1 MRAGL
6 ALLAVLALVAQPA
19 LAQGKTKSSLATI
32 AVEALDMCE
41 AFALGSESIVD
52 DAIEAGWDADEQ
64 DSESPF
70 VKNYVAARE
79 YPGLGWGDLFT
90 LVETYPGKQFGYCR
104 LDFKDATG
112 NGKAAVE
119 AIAGLDR
126 YDGEV
131 LEDNGGYYASLA
143 GENSLLLTHWDDA
156 GFVIQLTVLT
166 PPADNPTVSPEPESA
181 ADE

>member
-6 ALLAVLALVAQPA
+6 ALLAALALAAQPA
-19 LAQGKTKSSLATI
+19 LAQSKTKSSPAVE
-32 AVEALDMCE
+32 AVEALEMCE
-41 AFALGSESIVD
+41 AFALGGETVVD
-52 DAIEAGWDADEQ
+52 DAVASGWDATEQ

-70 VKNYVAARE
+70 VGNYVAARE

-104 LDFKDATG
+104 LDFMEATG
-112 NGKAAVE
+112 SGKAAVE
-119 AIAGLDR
+119 AIAGLER
-126 YDGEV
+126 YDGDV

-143 GENSLLLTHWDDA
+143 GENALLLTHWDDT

-166 PPADNPTVSPEPESA
+166 PTEDNSPASPKPE